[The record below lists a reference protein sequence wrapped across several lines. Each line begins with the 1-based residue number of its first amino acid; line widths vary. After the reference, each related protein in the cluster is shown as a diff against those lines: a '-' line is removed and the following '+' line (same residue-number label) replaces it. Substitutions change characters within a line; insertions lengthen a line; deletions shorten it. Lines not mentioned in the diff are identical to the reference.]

1 MIFLAVHWLELA
13 IEIASVMVVGAG
25 FVVVV
30 VRLAKAA
37 LARKALSF
45 NIVRLGLARY
55 LALALELQL
64 GADIIGTAISPSWEQ
79 IAQLGAIAI
88 IRTGLNYFLSR
99 EMQEEATLVREES
112 ETAKAPPASGVSQ

>member
-13 IEIASVMVVGAG
+13 IEIASVMIVGAG
-25 FVVVV
+25 FVVVI

-99 EMQEEATLVREES
+99 EMQEEAALVREES
-112 ETAKAPPASGVSQ
+112 ETVKAPPASGVSQ